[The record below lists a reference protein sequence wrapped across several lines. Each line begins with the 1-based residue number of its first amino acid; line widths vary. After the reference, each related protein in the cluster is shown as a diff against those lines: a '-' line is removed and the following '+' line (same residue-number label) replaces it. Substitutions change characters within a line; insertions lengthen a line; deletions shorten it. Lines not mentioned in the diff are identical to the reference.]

1 MSEKKESLSIEKS
14 GKIAANIQ
22 QLVAELHRQIREQ
35 SHECTVSFTVVID
48 HDGAH
53 VSQRTVGHEYAQATG
68 GTFFNL
74 RGEII
79 GGA

>member
-1 MSEKKESLSIEKS
+1 MSETNEGLAVEKS

-22 QLVAELHRQIREQ
+22 QLVAELARQVREQ

-48 HDGAH
+48 HAGAH

-68 GTFFNL
+68 GTFINV
-74 RGEII
+74 RGELI
-79 GGA
+79 GGK